1 MRPFY
6 KFTRNQ
12 LEIFHKK
19 SSHLPP
25 HVHSSLECIYVTEG
39 TLEVGVG
46 QELYHMETGDF
57 AVIFPD
63 LVRHYQ
69 VFDSRRCR
77 AIYLLAAPP
86 LTGGYLQTLQ
96 QHCPVHPVISAGEL
110 HPDVVCA
117 MDRLMKNSR
126 EEPEETV
133 QQAYVQIIL
142 ARCLPRLTLI
152 GRESLGTGD
161 MVSNLVAYLAAHFTE
176 EVSLTGMA
184 KDLGYSPYALSRV
197 FSGTFHTNFN
207 QYVNDMRLDYA
218 CSLMKYTDQ
227 SITEAY
233 ENAGFQSQR
242 TFNRAFRDRYGKTP
256 REYRNEYRR
265 IKSEEAEK

>member
-1 MRPFY
+1 
-6 KFTRNQ
+6 
-12 LEIFHKK
+12 
-19 SSHLPP
+19 
-25 HVHSSLECIYVTEG
+25 
-39 TLEVGVG
+39 
-46 QELYHMETGDF
+46 METGDY

-77 AIYLLAAPP
+77 AIYLLAAPS
-86 LTGGYLQTLQ
+86 LTGGYVQTLQ
-96 QHCPVHPVISAGEL
+96 QYCPVQPVIPGSRL

-117 MDRLMKNSR
+117 MERLIKNAK

-142 ARCLPRLTLI
+142 ARCLPHLVLVE
-152 GRESLGTGD
+152 REALGTGD
-161 MVSNLVAYLAAHFTE
+161 IVSNLVAYLAAHFTE

-184 KDLGYSPYALSRV
+184 RELGYSPYALSRV

-207 QYVNDMRLDYA
+207 QYVNDMRLDYV
-218 CSLMKYTDQ
+218 CSLLKYTDQ
-227 SITEAY
+227 SITEVY

-242 TFNRAFRDRYGKTP
+242 TFNRVFQERYGMTP
-256 REYRNEYRR
+256 REYRNGYRR
-265 IKSEEAEK
+265 IKSEERE